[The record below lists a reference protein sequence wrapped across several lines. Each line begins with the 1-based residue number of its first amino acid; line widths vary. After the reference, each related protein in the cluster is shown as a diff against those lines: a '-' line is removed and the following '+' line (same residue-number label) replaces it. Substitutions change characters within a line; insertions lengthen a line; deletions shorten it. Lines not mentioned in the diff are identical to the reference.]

1 MKKIIFIFLA
11 VIFLSACEKSVDT
24 SAKTTSINPVI
35 ITPTTTGKIV
45 INPQFDDG
53 NSFSEGL
60 APIRIGNLVTG
71 KWGYINK
78 EGKMVINPQFNDA
91 NSFSEGLA
99 RIRFGDYQTGAYGFI
114 NKEEKMVINPQFDNA
129 KDFSEGLALVSFG
142 GKDLGKYGY
151 ISR

>member
-11 VIFLSACEKSVDT
+11 VTFLSACEKSVYT

-45 INPQFDDG
+45 INPQFDDA

-60 APIRIGNLVTG
+60 APIRIGDSETG

-78 EGKMVINPQFNDA
+78 EGKMVINPQFHFA

-99 RIRFGDYQTGAYGFI
+99 PIRIGDYKTGEWGFI
-114 NKEEKMVINPQFDNA
+114 NKEGKMVINPQFNDT
-129 KDFSEGLALVSFG
+129 KDFSEGLAVVRVG
-142 GKDLGKYGY
+142 GKYGY